1 MFYFVSTPI
10 GNLKDITLRAIE
22 VLKSADI
29 IFCEDTRHSRKLIEH
44 YGIKTKLDS
53 FHQFSDENKLKKI
66 ITLLKQGKNICYI
79 SDAGTPVISDPGYEI
94 VKILKKEGLEYDIIP
109 GANAVIPALILSGF
123 PPDTFFFGGFLGKK
137 EGEIEKQLS
146 RVKELDSTLI
156 FYQSPLRILKTLK
169 IAEKILPDRQVA
181 VVKEITKIHQKVIKG
196 EIENVAKHFKQEE
209 KGEFVIVFS
218 PIQKKEKDLDLKKI
232 EKEFKLLEECGI
244 QTKKAIKFLSKK
256 HGVSSKSLY
265 QKLVLKSE

>member
-22 VLKSADI
+22 ILKEADI
-29 IFCEDTRHSRKLIEH
+29 VFCEDTRHSRKLLEH
-44 YGIKTKLDS
+44 YGIKTTLDS
-53 FHQFSDENKLKKI
+53 FHQFSDEKKLKKI
-66 ITLLKQGKNICYI
+66 ITLLKEGKNICYI

-94 VKILKKEGLEYDIIP
+94 VKYLEREGIEYDIIP

-123 PPDTFFFGGFLGKK
+123 PPDRFFFGGFLGKK
-137 EGEIEKQLS
+137 ESEIEKQLS
-146 RVKELDSTLI
+146 RVKELDSTII
-156 FYQSPLRILKTLK
+156 FYQSPMRILKTLK
-169 IAEKILPDRQVA
+169 IAEKILPEREVA

-196 EIENVAKHFKQEE
+196 DIENVAKHFKQEE

-218 PIQKKEKDLDLKKI
+218 PTQKKEKDLDLKNI

-256 HGVSSKSLY
+256 YGIPSKKLYEILVSK
-265 QKLVLKSE
+265 QD